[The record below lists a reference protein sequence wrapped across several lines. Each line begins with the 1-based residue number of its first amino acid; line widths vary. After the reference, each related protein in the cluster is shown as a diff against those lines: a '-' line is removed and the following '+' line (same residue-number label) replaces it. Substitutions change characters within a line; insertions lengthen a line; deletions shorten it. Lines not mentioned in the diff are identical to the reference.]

1 MSSNILNMWLVAPE
15 GQWLKHEAGCVV
27 FSSFGA
33 MMKPFLEG
41 MSVSPEGG
49 HRLFEVTS
57 QSSVAQGA
65 ASSTHDASQ
74 SSMAQGAASST
85 HDASQSSMVQG
96 AASHE
101 ISVTQGGVSS
111 THDLHAMQHEAMM
124 FKDDSVS
131 ASHKIVNCHM
141 CVIYASVWPLFWV
154 GCMQCPLN
162 WAQFTAPC
170 PHQGAP
176 CGYTRQV
183 YQVQNWSSKT
193 NRRRI
198 KIIQLTSVFVCQQV
212 VMYLA
217 CTPTVRQ
224 LPDILLQSQSIDS
237 VSFGIPGIAFNSI
250 YI

>member
-1 MSSNILNMWLVAPE
+1 
-15 GQWLKHEAGCVV
+15 
-27 FSSFGA
+27 

-85 HDASQSSMVQG
+85 HETSQSSMAQGAASSTHEASQSSVAQGAASSTHEASQSSVAQGAASSTHDASMTHG

-101 ISVTQGGVSS
+101 TSMTQGGVSS
-111 THDLHAMQHEAMM
+111 THDLQAMQHEAVM

-131 ASHKIVNCHM
+131 ESDKIVNCHM

-162 WAQFTAPC
+162 
-170 PHQGAP
+170 
-176 CGYTRQV
+176 
-183 YQVQNWSSKT
+183 
-193 NRRRI
+193 
-198 KIIQLTSVFVCQQV
+198 
-212 VMYLA
+212 
-217 CTPTVRQ
+217 
-224 LPDILLQSQSIDS
+224 
-237 VSFGIPGIAFNSI
+237 
-250 YI
+250 